1 MLCCSKKN
9 KDKSEVDFVSVKEI
23 NEKSES
29 VKRAELI
36 AKVESEQ
43 FQERLCQ
50 AIREDIHSSVQSQIS
65 NLQKT
70 MSSKIE
76 ASILNTEFV
85 IVNKVIAEVT
95 EHINNR
101 IEKRIIELEN
111 RLRDSQILVTK
122 YKTD

>member
-1 MLCCSKKN
+1 MLCCLKKN
-9 KDKSEVDFVSVKEI
+9 KDKPQIDLVSLQ
-23 NEKSES
+23 EKSES
-29 VKRAELI
+29 VKRADLI
-36 AKVESEQ
+36 AQVESEQ

-50 AIREDIHSSVQSQIS
+50 AIREDIHSSVQSQIT

-85 IVNKVIAEVT
+85 IVNKVIHEVT

-111 RLRDSQILVTK
+111 RLKDVELPVTK
-122 YKTD
+122 YKKD

>member
-1 MLCCSKKN
+1 MLCCFKKN
-9 KDKSEVDFVSVKEI
+9 KDKSDVEVVSVSK
-23 NEKSES
+23 KSES
-29 VKRAELI
+29 TKRADLMEL
-36 AKVESEQ
+36 VETEK

-50 AIREDIHSSVQSQIS
+50 TIREDIHSSVQSQIS

-70 MSSKIE
+70 MSSKVE

-111 RLRDSQILVTK
+111 RLRDVEVPVTK
-122 YKTD
+122 YKID

>member
-1 MLCCSKKN
+1 MLCCFKKN
-9 KDKSEVDFVSVKEI
+9 KDKPEIHSVSVKKI
-23 NEKSES
+23 DEKSES
-29 VKRAELI
+29 VKRADLI
-36 AKVESEQ
+36 AQVESEQ

-50 AIREDIHSSVQSQIS
+50 SIREDIHASVQSQIT

-70 MSSKIE
+70 MSSKVE

-111 RLRDSQILVTK
+111 RLRDSELPVTK
-122 YKTD
+122 YKKD

>member
-1 MLCCSKKN
+1 MLCCFKKN
-9 KDKSEVDFVSVKEI
+9 KDKSQVQLVSLG
-23 NEKSES
+23 EKSES

-36 AKVESEQ
+36 AQVESEQ

-70 MSSKIE
+70 MSSKVE

-85 IVNKVIAEVT
+85 IVNKVITEVT

-101 IEKRIIELEN
+101 IEKRITELEN
-111 RLRDSQILVTK
+111 RLRDIELPVTK
-122 YKTD
+122 YKKD

>member
-1 MLCCSKKN
+1 MLCCFKKN
-9 KDKSEVDFVSVKEI
+9 KDKPQVHLVSLGER
-23 NEKSES
+23 SES
-29 VKRAELI
+29 VKRVDLMAL
-36 AKVESEQ
+36 VETEK

-50 AIREDIHSSVQSQIS
+50 TIREDIHSSVQSQIS

-70 MSSKIE
+70 MSGKVE
-76 ASILNTEFV
+76 ASILNTEFL

-111 RLRDSQILVTK
+111 RLKDSQISVTK
-122 YKTD
+122 YKMD